1 MFLMSPSRRTGG
13 LALRLALREH
23 DGFRWGLPM
32 RVNSRSKPR
41 RACLKLVGDDEVLA
55 FADGHDDAIVGVADR
70 EGVTVVVYDARLILD
85 ALRTRDGMDRDE
97 AQEFFEFN
105 IAGAW
110 IGEQTP
116 IFLRR
121 IGGHP
126 SSS

>member
-1 MFLMSPSRRTGG
+1 
-13 LALRLALREH
+13 
-23 DGFRWGLPM
+23 M
-32 RVNSRSKPR
+32 RSNSRSKPQ

-70 EGVTVVVYDARLILD
+70 EGVLVVVYDAQLILE
-85 ALRTRDGMDRDE
+85 ALRNRDGMESDE

-121 IGGHP
+121 IP
-126 SSS
+126 KSKND

>member
-1 MFLMSPSRRTGG
+1 
-13 LALRLALREH
+13 
-23 DGFRWGLPM
+23 M
-32 RVNSRSKPR
+32 RVNARSKPR

-70 EGVTVVVYDARLILD
+70 EGVTVVVYDARLIVD
-85 ALRTRDGMDRDE
+85 MLRTRDGMDRDE

-110 IGEQTP
+110 IGELTP

-121 IGGHP
+121 IGDR
-126 SSS
+126 

>member
-1 MFLMSPSRRTGG
+1 
-13 LALRLALREH
+13 
-23 DGFRWGLPM
+23 M
-32 RVNSRSKPR
+32 RVNARSKHR

-121 IGGHP
+121 IGDR
-126 SSS
+126 